1 MIFYIFLGIAAVLL
15 AFQFAIEKKN
25 QLSEGTDTVPSLRYN
40 MFYGL
45 FTAIFFFCINGFR
58 IELSTFSV
66 LCAFAFSVACLLYT
80 LIGFRIMKSG
90 NLSLYTLFLMSGGM
104 IVPYLFGVAFLNEEL
119 TVLRV
124 LGLMVM
130 TAAITISGGIKTEGA
145 KSILP
150 LCIIVFF
157 LNGTVSIL
165 SKCHAID
172 TVHHAVDC
180 RQFVM
185 LTGLGRFLV
194 SGIGLLFC
202 KPTKQT
208 LRFSCRLMPTLI
220 AIAGAVGGVSYMLQL
235 VGAAHLPATVTYP
248 LITGGCIIFSALSD
262 VVFYKEKLTRQQL
275 TGILLSFVG
284 TFFFL

>member
-1 MIFYIFLGIAAVLL
+1 MIYYIFLGIAAVLL
-15 AFQFAIEKKN
+15 SFQFAIEKKN

-40 MFYGL
+40 MLYGL

-58 IELSTFSV
+58 AEITLFSV
-66 LCAFAFSVACLLYT
+66 IFALAFAVLCLIYT

-124 LGLMVM
+124 LGLMLM

-165 SKCHAID
+165 SKCHAIN
-172 TVHHAVDC
+172 TVQAVDC
-180 RQFVM
+180 RHFVM

-208 LRFSCRLMPTLI
+208 LHFSFRPMPALI
-220 AIAGAVGGVSYMLQL
+220 VIAGVIGGVSYMLQL
-235 VGAAHLPATVTYP
+235 IGAANLPATVTYP

-275 TGILLSFVG
+275 TGILLSFAG

>member
-1 MIFYIFLGIAAVLL
+1 MIYYILLGIAAVLL
-15 AFQFAIEKKN
+15 AFQFAVEKKN

-40 MFYGL
+40 MLYGL

-58 IELSTFSV
+58 AEFSLFSV
-66 LCAFAFSVACLLYT
+66 IFALAFAVLCLIYT

-208 LRFSCRLMPTLI
+208 LRFSCRPMPALI